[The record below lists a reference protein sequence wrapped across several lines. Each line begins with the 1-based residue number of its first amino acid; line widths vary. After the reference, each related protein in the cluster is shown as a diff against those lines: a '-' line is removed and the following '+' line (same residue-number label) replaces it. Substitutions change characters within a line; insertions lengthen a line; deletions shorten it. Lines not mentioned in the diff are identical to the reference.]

1 MINDL
6 IDVWEASHECWKIE
20 AIDSTWWLGWDRG
33 KGRSSEKYS
42 KDDDTQAESK
52 VDSLRLSNMMILSCE
67 LVPFFSL
74 SQGCVFLRNWFF
86 RMFNYIYLYGQRW
99 IYVKDSIIEEVRSC
113 NVLSIFIISLNIDL
127 LISDINWRGK
137 RNWGRL
143 FTLRSKKVHFKCFFT
158 CFEPPD

>member
-67 LVPFFSL
+67 LVPFFL
-74 SQGCVFLRNWFF
+74 FLRVVYF
-86 RMFNYIYLYGQRW
+86 LGT
-99 IYVKDSIIEEVRSC
+99 DSLEC
-113 NVLSIFIISLNIDL
+113 LTIFICMAKDEFM
-127 LISDINWRGK
+127 WR
-137 RNWGRL
+137 
-143 FTLRSKKVHFKCFFT
+143 T
-158 CFEPPD
+158 E